1 MGIFGVATRRGDI
14 SCIVASEFNDTEW
27 YNKQYQV
34 YILECPHCM
43 IIQWNMEYEE
53 AYLIMSHH
61 LGPRIILDRASSWT
75 AHHLAPRIILHR
87 ASHACASKI
96 AVWEHVSRTRNG
108 VEPSSR
114 STRIVTSTAAMM
126 P

>member
-14 SCIVASEFNDTEW
+14 SCIVASEFNDVASEFNDTEW

-61 LGPRIILDRASSWT
+61 LGPRIIL
-75 AHHLAPRIILHR
+75 HR

>member
-61 LGPRIILDRASSWT
+61 LGPRIIL
-75 AHHLAPRIILHR
+75 HR

-114 STRIVTSTAAMM
+114 SIVTSTAVL
-126 P
+126 